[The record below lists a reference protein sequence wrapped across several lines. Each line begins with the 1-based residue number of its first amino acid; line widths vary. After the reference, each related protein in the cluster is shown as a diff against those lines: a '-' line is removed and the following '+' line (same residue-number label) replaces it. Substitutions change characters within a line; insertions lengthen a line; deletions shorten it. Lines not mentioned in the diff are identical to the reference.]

1 MDIHQIRNLRQGNQ
15 TVDRGENFKNNFAGF
30 NNDLKCTS
38 MTGNTESKVISIRI
52 ASVKVKHEDGKDI
65 RTIYAMFNNCRQGS
79 FIHDNLVKKLGFREM
94 ETTFI
99 LKGWIPLHKSF
110 QGHKK

>member
-1 MDIHQIRNLRQGNQ
+1 
-15 TVDRGENFKNNFAGF
+15 
-30 NNDLKCTS
+30 
-38 MTGNTESKVISIRI
+38 MTGNTESKVISILI

-65 RTIYAMFNNCRQGS
+65 KTIYVMFDNCRQGS
-79 FIHDNLVKKLGFREM
+79 FIHDNLVKKLGFHGI

-99 LKGWIPLHKSF
+99 LKGWSPLHKFF